1 MLKSGVALAVLF
13 LSISFA
19 SFAAGQEYPLDVSV
33 AVGPALSRATSGN
46 QTTQTATKTGAGL
59 ATFRVNFSHRS
70 SAEFT
75 YSRLRNTQLYDSP
88 PFAFRIQDH
97 VTEYTG
103 SYIYHPFRWNRIRPF
118 GLAGGGVLRF
128 YPEYTGTTVNGVV
141 VNLPTVNQTR
151 PTFVFGG
158 GIDYRVTRRWGVRLQ
173 YRGFLH
179 QVPDFKLNQLF
190 TGATG
195 LLSMPTLGVTFRF

>member
-1 MLKSGVALAVLF
+1 MLKGGVTLAVLF

-33 AVGPALSRATSGN
+33 AVGPALSRSTSGN
-46 QTTQTATKTGAGL
+46 LTSQSATQTGVGL
-59 ATFRVNFSHRS
+59 ATVRVNFSRRS

-75 YSRLRNTQLYDSP
+75 YSRLRNTQKYDSP
-88 PFAFRIQDH
+88 PFAYRIQDH

-103 SYIYHPFRWNRIRPF
+103 SYIYRPFHWNRIRPF
-118 GLAGGGVLRF
+118 ALAGAGVLRF
-128 YPEYTGTTVNGVV
+128 YPEYTGTTVNGIVV
-141 VNLPTVNQTR
+141 ALPTVTQNR
-151 PTFVFGG
+151 ATFVFGG
-158 GIDYRVTRRWGVRLQ
+158 GIDYRVTKRWGVRLQ
-173 YRGFLH
+173 YRGLLH
-179 QVPDFKLNQLF
+179 QAPDFRVNNLF